1 MFRPRDLQSLKKM
14 TLNFNINKDEN
25 LIKAIVAYHKYWD
38 IVDVNG
44 HTKVPGEGFTP
55 FKCGHL
61 QQILYKLKNR
71 ASLADE
77 ITINCEG
84 NIDSSLN
91 TMMPRLQSSS
101 LAMASAALTEA
112 EIEQVLAATEK
123 VIELLAE
130 EDGQIAVL
138 QKSYR
143 VRQHDVPS
151 DSIALDKL
159 NQSQVMFLLNELKD
173 RFASL
178 GISIRA
184 LHLANANKIIFQPE
198 CSDLVS
204 TRQAYVLDYNEP
216 CCVSKMKSVTFAID
230 QGFYADD
237 KDHVHADIIAE
248 LQAFYLS
255 WKNKGYTGPVIADAQ
270 SGFNFVADAKADK
283 LLGQLIHPGVQTLFQ
298 KLPADMKQVLRPN
311 IAGQLDE
318 VPTADVADRFH
329 RKVKNQTI
337 NLAFYFT
344 DNGYQFHIDQIYKAD
359 NQLIVVSSLNHRG
372 GGGEVM
378 VLSSDSRT
386 VNTNEDKILPVKH
399 YAISNM
405 TSRQKTFGSQGGEQV
420 KLVKSLEE
428 IPELRDMT
436 KCELLAAVGELAPR
450 RRQP

>member
-14 TLNFNINKDEN
+14 TLSFNINKDEN
-25 LIKAIVAYHKYWD
+25 LIKAIATYHKYWD

-44 HTKVPGEGFTP
+44 HTQVPGEGFTP

-61 QQILYKLKNR
+61 QQVIYKLKHR

-77 ITINCEG
+77 VTINCEG

-112 EIEQVLAATEK
+112 EVEQALEATDK

-138 QKSYR
+138 QKSFR
-143 VRQHDVPS
+143 VRHHDLTS
-151 DSIALDKL
+151 DSVTLDKL
-159 NQSQVMFLLNELKD
+159 NQAQVMFLLNELKD
-173 RFASL
+173 RFASI

-184 LHLANANKIIFQPE
+184 LHLANAKKIIFQPE
-198 CSDLVS
+198 LSDLVS
-204 TRQAYVLDYNEP
+204 ARQPYVLNYNES
-216 CCVSKMKSVTFAID
+216 CSVSTMKSVTFAID
-230 QGFYADD
+230 KGFYTDD
-237 KDHVHADIIAE
+237 KENVHADIIAE
-248 LQAFYLS
+248 LQVFYLS
-255 WKNKGYTGPVIADAQ
+255 WKNKNYTGPVIADAQ

-298 KLPADMKQVLRPN
+298 KLPADMKQILRPN
-311 IAGQLDE
+311 VAGQLDE
-318 VPTADVADRFH
+318 VPNADVADRFK
-329 RKVKNQTI
+329 RQVKNQTI
-337 NLAFYFT
+337 NLAFRFT

-359 NQLIVVSSLNHRG
+359 NQLIVVSSLNYRG
-372 GGGEVM
+372 CGGEVM
-378 VLSSDSRT
+378 VLASDSKT

-405 TSRQKTFGSQGGEQV
+405 TSRKTFGTKSGEQV

-428 IPELRDMT
+428 IPELRDKA
-436 KCELLAAVGELAPR
+436 KCELLAVVGEPAPR